1 MYYGI
6 ITLSAFMFAV
16 QFFFTD
22 MFRKAYGDDLT
33 AMLVSSAGGALTGMI
48 ILSAASGFS
57 FGSTPFSLI
66 MAVITAI
73 NCGAVSYCGLKALGK
88 VNLSVYSLYM
98 MTGGMVLPCVVGI
111 AFFDER
117 VTAEKILCI
126 VFIIAALFISTDF
139 SDKKSGV
146 GYCLGIFVLNGM
158 AGVLAKIY
166 QASDF
171 DKVSAPEYS
180 FLCAAVGFILPA
192 VIIAGM
198 RKSLRP
204 LCAAAAF
211 AVCAKGILE
220 KLANL
225 LLLLS
230 LAVLPASVQYP
241 FITGG
246 TVIFSTLLGF
256 FTPSKPKKRELVSVA
271 VSFAALAI
279 MFFAE

>member
-1 MYYGI
+1 
-6 ITLSAFMFAV
+6 MFAV

-117 VTAEKILCI
+117 VTAGKILCI

-180 FLCAAVGFILPA
+180 FLCAAVGFILPGGTHCRDEEELA
-192 VIIAGM
+192 SDKCRSGFCGVCKRYSRKA
-198 RKSLRP
+198 RKS
-204 LCAAAAF
+204 F
-211 AVCAKGILE
+211 A
-220 KLANL
+220 
-225 LLLLS
+225 LLS